1 VKENGVVTVCRDS
14 TGLVSLSSTRTTNA
28 SAMPKREIAINRLK
42 PRELLEISISNAKN
56 PVFACDQFDEW

>member
-1 VKENGVVTVCRDS
+1 
-14 TGLVSLSSTRTTNA
+14 
-28 SAMPKREIAINRLK
+28 MPKREIAINRLK